1 MLSLLLNFSV
11 RKKLDEAVAMRET
24 ERKAWD
30 QDKTALLEEKEKLKS
45 KLLSLSAEKLK
56 VYNEVVQLKKDLG
69 KGMVPR
75 QRVIKLY

>member
-1 MLSLLLNFSV
+1 MK
-11 RKKLDEAVAMRET
+11 KKLDEAITLREN

-56 VYNEVVQLKKDLG
+56 VYNETVQLKKDLG
-69 KGMVPR
+69 KI
-75 QRVIKLY
+75 IKIN

>member
-1 MLSLLLNFSV
+1 MK
-11 RKKLDEAVAMRET
+11 KKLDEAITLREN

-56 VYNEVVQLKKDLG
+56 VYNETVQLKKDLG
-69 KGMVPR
+69 KI
-75 QRVIKLY
+75 IKLINKITNLFSY

>member
-1 MLSLLLNFSV
+1 M
-11 RKKLDEAVAMRET
+11 DEAITLREN

-56 VYNEVVQLKKDLG
+56 VYNETVQLKKDLG
-69 KGMVPR
+69 KI
-75 QRVIKLY
+75 IKLINKITNLLIYK

>member
-1 MLSLLLNFSV
+1 M
-11 RKKLDEAVAMRET
+11 KKRLDEVVTLRET

-30 QDKTALLEEKEKLKS
+30 KEKIALMEEKEKLKS

-69 KGMVPR
+69 KT
-75 QRVIKLY
+75 

>member
-1 MLSLLLNFSV
+1 MK
-11 RKKLDEAVAMRET
+11 KKLDEAITLREN

-56 VYNEVVQLKKDLG
+56 IYNETVQLKKDLG
-69 KGMVPR
+69 KI
-75 QRVIKLY
+75 IKLINKINYKIN

>member
-1 MLSLLLNFSV
+1 MK
-11 RKKLDEAVAMRET
+11 KKLDEAVSAREN

-45 KLLSLSAEKLK
+45 KLLSLSSEKLK

-69 KGMVPR
+69 EK
-75 QRVIKLY
+75 I

>member
-1 MLSLLLNFSV
+1 
-11 RKKLDEAVAMRET
+11 MRET

>member
-1 MLSLLLNFSV
+1 MK
-11 RKKLDEAVAMRET
+11 KKLDEAITLREN

-56 VYNEVVQLKKDLG
+56 VYNETVQLKKDLG
-69 KGMVPR
+69 K
-75 QRVIKLY
+75 IN

>member
-1 MLSLLLNFSV
+1 MK
-11 RKKLDEAVAMRET
+11 KKLDEAVTLREN

-56 VYNEVVQLKKDLG
+56 VYNETVQLKKDLG
-69 KGMVPR
+69 KI
-75 QRVIKLY
+75 IKLINKITNLFSY

>member
-1 MLSLLLNFSV
+1 MNVSV
-11 RKKLDEAVAMRET
+11 KRKLDEAVNMRET

-30 QDKTALLEEKEKLKS
+30 NEKTALLEEKEKLKS

-69 KGMVPR
+69 NY
-75 QRVIKLY
+75 II

>member
-1 MLSLLLNFSV
+1 M
-11 RKKLDEAVAMRET
+11 DEAVTLREN

-56 VYNEVVQLKKDLG
+56 VYNETVQLKKDLG
-69 KGMVPR
+69 KI
-75 QRVIKLY
+75 IKLINKITNLLIYK